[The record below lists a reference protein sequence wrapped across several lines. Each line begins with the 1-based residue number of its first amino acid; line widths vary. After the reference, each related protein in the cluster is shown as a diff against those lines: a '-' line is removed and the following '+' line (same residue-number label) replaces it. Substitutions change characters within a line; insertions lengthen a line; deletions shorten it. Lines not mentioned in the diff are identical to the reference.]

1 MNKREVLCSS
11 CGAINRLPAYSITR
25 KPKCGKCGA
34 ALPEKAAIR
43 IARGLFRL
51 RSLAP
56 LALLISFVFAFPV
69 ILRFVDGPSKAE
81 RLANFS
87 CPSVAIPA
95 NGPITKWNT
104 SEPRVANI
112 SIRADAGMNYVL
124 KAEDADTHFQ
134 IVKLFVTGGSTFQTE
149 MPAGRFILKIASGIN
164 WCGRK
169 EMFGPDTI
177 TACLAHKSDTSGT
190 CSIYTFD
197 PNDTWEIDLVRQV
210 GGNLSTSYVPRDKF

>member
-11 CGAINRLPAYSITR
+11 CGAINRLRAYSITR

-34 ALPEKAAIR
+34 ALPERAAIK

-56 LALLISFVFAFPV
+56 LVLLVSFVFAFPV

-95 NGPITKWNT
+95 NGPITKWST

-124 KAEDADTHFQ
+124 KAEDADTHLQLIKF
-134 IVKLFVTGGSTFQTE
+134 FVSGGSTFRSE
-149 MPAGRFILKIASGIN
+149 MPTGRFVLKIASGLN

-177 TACLAHKSDTSGT
+177 TGCLACKSDASGT
-190 CSIYTFD
+190 CSIYAFG
-197 PNDTWEIDLVRQV
+197 PNDTWEIDLVKQI
-210 GGNLSTSYVPRDKF
+210 GGNLSTTYVPRDKF

>member
-1 MNKREVLCSS
+1 MNKREVPCSS
-11 CGAINRLPAYSITR
+11 CGAINRLSSYSITR
-25 KPKCGKCGA
+25 KPKCGRCGA
-34 ALPEKAAIR
+34 ALPERAAIR

-51 RSLAP
+51 RSLAS

-87 CPSVAIPA
+87 CPSVAVPA
-95 NGPITKWNT
+95 NGPITKWNL
-104 SEPRVANI
+104 SQPRVAKI

-124 KAEDADTHFQ
+124 KAEDADTHLQ
-134 IVKLFVTGGSTFQTE
+134 LVKFFVSGGTTFQTE
-149 MPAGRFILKIASGIN
+149 MPAGRFVLTIASGIN

-177 TACLAHKSDTSGT
+177 TACLTHRSDASGT
-190 CSIYTFD
+190 CSIYPFG
-197 PNDTWEIDLVRQV
+197 PNDTWQIDLVRQV
-210 GGNLSTSYVPRDKF
+210 GGNLSTAYVPRDKF